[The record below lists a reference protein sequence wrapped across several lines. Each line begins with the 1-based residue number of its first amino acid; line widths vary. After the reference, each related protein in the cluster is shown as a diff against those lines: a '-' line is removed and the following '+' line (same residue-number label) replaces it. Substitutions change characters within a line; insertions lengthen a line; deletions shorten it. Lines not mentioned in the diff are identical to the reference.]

1 MNITKIKNNDI
12 LTVALKGR
20 LDTTTS
26 PQLETELEHSLTEE
40 VQELVFDLQEL
51 EYMSSAGIR
60 VIMASEEIMSG
71 RGGMKLLHVNEE
83 IIDIFEMTGLIDI
96 LHIE

>member
-1 MNITKIKNNDI
+1 MNITKIKNNDTLI
-12 LTVALKGR
+12 VVLKGR
-20 LDTTTS
+20 LDTTSS
-26 PQLETELEHSLTEE
+26 PQLEAELEHSLTEE
-40 VQELVFDLQEL
+40 VQDLVFDLQGL

>member
-1 MNITKIKNNDI
+1 MEITKTKTNDT
-12 LTVALKGR
+12 LTVTLKGR

-26 PQLETELEHSLTEE
+26 PYLEAELEHSLTEE
-40 VQELVFDLQEL
+40 VRELIFDFSDL

-60 VIMASEEIMSG
+60 VVMASEDIMSS
-71 RGGMKLLHVNEE
+71 RGGMKLLHVNDE
-83 IIDIFEMTGLIDI
+83 IIEIFEMTGLIDL